1 MSKIYTKIYL
11 LLLSDVNTNAKGC
24 AAPLVSVHLPATS
37 VAGQPPSL
45 HGLLSY
51 LQMLSFV
58 AISRRLIGQAIS

>member
-1 MSKIYTKIYL
+1 MQGVELRL
-11 LLLSDVNTNAKGC
+11 LFPST
-24 AAPLVSVHLPATS
+24 LPATS
-37 VAGQPPSL
+37 VAGQPRSL